1 MTKVCHTFLLI
12 VAVNNGT
19 LSIEALIKLSACYL
33 GTNQMVEALENELM
47 DPITLL

>member
-19 LSIEALIKLSACYL
+19 LSIEALIKLSACYARKKSN
-33 GTNQMVEALENELM
+33 GRGIGE
-47 DPITLL
+47 